1 MGGKIIDYE
10 NLLFIADVSPL
21 PAKKGC
27 LLFIVKEANTWGT
40 LVSPEFQ
47 ILLGEPP
54 AKDENN
60 TTVFGYV
67 ATNLSK
73 LTDLFR
79 NLQTDEFIHISDC
92 GVV

>member
-21 PAKKGC
+21 PAKMGS

-54 AKDENN
+54 KDENN

-67 ATNLSK
+67 ASGLSV
-73 LTDLFR
+73 LTGLFKH
-79 NLQTDEFIHISDC
+79 LQTDTIIHIVDC